1 MYKDFRQFKHEV
13 TLSEGV
19 YDPGIFK
26 AFFMAGGPGSGKSYV
41 AKKVTPGLGLKNVN
55 SDNAFEI
62 GLKKAGLSA
71 KMPDSEAER
80 RDPIRA
86 VAKRVTGN
94 AMDLYMKGRLGLV
107 IDATARDLDVIRR
120 QTANLIELGYDCYLI
135 FVDTTLEVA
144 LQRNQERSRTVPEDI
159 VRKSHATIQG
169 NKPKLKQLFKQNY
182 ISINND
188 NATDD
193 ELNMAYK
200 QVAKLVRKP
209 VKNRTAKQWIENEI
223 RKKKKR

>member
-1 MYKDFRQFKHEV
+1 
-13 TLSEGV
+13 
-19 YDPGIFK
+19 
-26 AFFMAGGPGSGKSYV
+26 
-41 AKKVTPGLGLKNVN
+41 
-55 SDNAFEI
+55 
-62 GLKKAGLSA
+62 
-71 KMPDSEAER
+71 
-80 RDPIRA
+80 
-86 VAKRVTGN
+86 
-94 AMDLYMKGRLGLV
+94 MDIYIKGRLGLV

-120 QTANLIELGYDCYLI
+120 QTAKLLELGYDCYLI

-223 RKKKKR
+223 RKKKRR

>member
-1 MYKDFRQFKHEV
+1 MYKDFKQFKHEV

-41 AKKVTPGLGLKNVN
+41 AKKVTPGLGLK
-55 SDNAFEI
+55 
-62 GLKKAGLSA
+62 KAGLSA

-94 AMDLYMKGRLGLV
+94 AMDIYIKGRLGLV

-120 QTANLIELGYDCYLI
+120 QT
-135 FVDTTLEVA
+135 
-144 LQRNQERSRTVPEDI
+144 
-159 VRKSHATIQG
+159 
-169 NKPKLKQLFKQNY
+169 
-182 ISINND
+182 
-188 NATDD
+188 
-193 ELNMAYK
+193 LNS
-200 QVAKLVRKP
+200 
-209 VKNRTAKQWIENEI
+209 
-223 RKKKKR
+223 